1 MCGSIHGSA
10 TSRLRE
16 EDEQVALSVPR
27 PEFEGRALSAPRQ
40 TEFRRVSRT
49 FLQSKTATLGAL
61 VFVLFLVVAILAPV
75 IAPHDPAAQDLR
87 RRLAPPIGLGRE
99 NASFQH
105 PLGNDNLGRDIL
117 SRLLVGSRV
126 SLMVGVGTILLSC
139 VAGSLLGAVAGF
151 YRGFVDDATMRLVD
165 VWLAFPS
172 LLLAIAFGAAL
183 GPGTLNLIVA
193 LSLSIWV
200 IYCRIVRAEVL
211 SVREQE
217 FVLAARGMG
226 ASDLRIIFRYVLPN
240 VLAPI
245 LVVSTLQMG
254 TVIIAEASLNFLGI
268 GVQATIPTWGGMLS
282 DGREFMRQAWW
293 LSTFP
298 GIAISVV
305 VLSINLVGDGLR
317 DALDPRLRG
326 R

>member
-1 MCGSIHGSA
+1 MA
-10 TSRLRE
+10 TALARPVLRDEDLSKARSSELKRIVHTFWQSR
-16 EDEQVALSVPR
+16 
-27 PEFEGRALSAPRQ
+27 
-40 TEFRRVSRT
+40 
-49 FLQSKTATLGAL
+49 TATLGAL
-61 VFVLFLVVAILAPV
+61 IFVAFVLVAVLAP
-75 IAPHDPAAQDLR
+75 ILAPHDPAAQDLE
-87 RRLAPPIGLGRE
+87 RRLAPPIGLGKGA
-99 NASFQH
+99 ASLQY

-126 SLMVGVGTILLSC
+126 SLIVGAGTILLSC
-139 VAGSLLGAVAGF
+139 VVGSLIGAVAGF
-151 YRGFVDDATMRLVD
+151 YRGFVDDMTMRLVD

-183 GPGTLNLIVA
+183 GPGLFNLIIA

-200 IYCRIVRAEVL
+200 VYCRIVRAEVL
-211 SVREQE
+211 SIREQE
-217 FVLAARGMG
+217 FVLAARAMG
-226 ASDLRIIFRYVLPN
+226 ASDARIILRYILPN

-245 LVVSTLQMG
+245 LVISTLQMG
-254 TVIIAEASLNFLGI
+254 TVIISEASLNFLGI
-268 GVQATIPTWGGMLS
+268 GVQGSIPTWGGMLS

-305 VLSINLVGDGLR
+305 VLSINLIGDGLR
-317 DALDPRLRG
+317 DALDPRLRA

>member
-1 MCGSIHGSA
+1 MA
-10 TSRLRE
+10 TAFARPMLRDEDLSKARSSELKRIVHTFWQSR
-16 EDEQVALSVPR
+16 
-27 PEFEGRALSAPRQ
+27 
-40 TEFRRVSRT
+40 
-49 FLQSKTATLGAL
+49 TATLGAL
-61 VFVLFLVVAILAPV
+61 IFVAFVLVAVLAP
-75 IAPHDPAAQDLR
+75 ILAPHDPAAQDLE
-87 RRLAPPIGLGRE
+87 RRLAPPIGLGKGA
-99 NASFQH
+99 ASLQY

-126 SLMVGVGTILLSC
+126 SLIVGAGTILLSC
-139 VAGSLLGAVAGF
+139 VVGSLIGAVAGF
-151 YRGFVDDATMRLVD
+151 YRGFVDDMAMRLVD

-183 GPGTLNLIVA
+183 GPGLFNLIIA

-200 IYCRIVRAEVL
+200 VYCRIVRAEVL
-211 SVREQE
+211 SIREQE
-217 FVLAARGMG
+217 FVLAARAMG
-226 ASDLRIIFRYVLPN
+226 ASDARIILRYILPN

-245 LVVSTLQMG
+245 LVISTLQMG
-254 TVIIAEASLNFLGI
+254 TVIISEASLNFLGI
-268 GVQATIPTWGGMLS
+268 GVQGSIPTWGGMLS

-305 VLSINLVGDGLR
+305 VLSINLIGDGLR
-317 DALDPRLRG
+317 DALDPRLRA

>member
-1 MCGSIHGSA
+1 MAASLERPMLHDG
-10 TSRLRE
+10 
-16 EDEQVALSVPR
+16 DLSEAR
-27 PEFEGRALSAPRQ
+27 PSELKRIANAF
-40 TEFRRVSRT
+40 V
-49 FLQSKTATLGAL
+49 QSKTAAFGA
-61 VFVLFLVVAILAPV
+61 VIFVLFLLVAILAPI
-75 IAPHDPAAQDLR
+75 IAPHDPAAQDLG
-87 RRLAPPIGLGRE
+87 RRLAPPVGLGKG
-99 NASFQH
+99 NASFQY

-126 SLMVGVGTILLSC
+126 SLAVGVSTVVLAGT
-139 VAGSLLGAVAGF
+139 VGSLIGAVAGF
-151 YRGFVDDATMRLVD
+151 YRGFVDDVAMRIVD

-183 GPGTLNLIVA
+183 GPGLFNLIIA

-200 IYCRIVRAEVL
+200 IYCRVVRAEVL
-211 SVREQE
+211 SIREQE
-217 FVLAARGMG
+217 FVLAARAMG
-226 ASDLRIIFRYVLPN
+226 ASDARLILRCILPN

-245 LVVSTLQMG
+245 LVISTLQMG
-254 TVIIAEASLNFLGI
+254 TVIISEASLNFLGI
-268 GVQATIPTWGGMLS
+268 GVQGSIPTWGGMLS

-298 GIAISVV
+298 GVAISIV